1 MQLKIHSVSSSGT
14 VALPLNSPVQTPTL
28 TFAELGALVQAVVV
42 VLVLGAE
49 GCVVV
54 IDEGVIPHVATVV
67 PQEEAVAVVLVAQNK
82 VAVLGVARV
91 ALPVLSGTAEP

>member
-1 MQLKIHSVSSSGT
+1 M
-14 VALPLNSPVQTPTL
+14 ALPLNSPLQTRTL

-67 PQEEAVAVVLVAQNK
+67 PQEEAVAVEFVAQNK
-82 VAVLGVARV
+82 VAVLGVARI
-91 ALPVLSGTAEP
+91 ALPVLSGEAEP